1 MLLNCLHLHINSE
14 LQKLDVQKVEHIF
27 SLFPGGNKWD
37 QNGHILKI
45 AQPLRF
51 HKTNWQRM
59 WSRKVKFQL

>member
-14 LQKLDVQKVEHIF
+14 LQKLDVQKVEHIS

-45 AQPLRF
+45 TQPLRF
-51 HKTNWQRM
+51 HKTN
-59 WSRKVKFQL
+59 